1 MRVSISLANIPSVK
15 GPVATMQMPSS
26 GSFSTT
32 LFITLI
38 FLCDLIFHNEN
49 EPLPSDVLP
58 SSKGEYIVVVKMI
71 VEDNNYYGEK
81 ELTALLI
88 IE

>member
-1 MRVSISLANIPSVK
+1 MRMTINV
-15 GPVATMQMPSS
+15 
-26 GSFSTT
+26 
-32 LFITLI
+32 

-49 EPLPSDVLP
+49 EPLPNDVLP
-58 SSKGEYIVVVKMI
+58 SSKGEYIVVAKLV

-81 ELTALLI
+81 ELIAFLI